1 MNNEKAESPASSV
14 LALAEEVL
22 LEEFQQQ
29 VVADPQSALETVDR
43 LVMGM
48 HSASCG
54 ATGTAR
60 KAGVSWHEIGRAH
73 AALEGAGILL
83 RQAAALFLAL
93 PAADRVAEREMLAT
107 PSVSSLT
114 KTMTRLAAAKMQAA
128 YMQSRTT
135 GRRPW
140 SGFGAIPE
148 PHYRRFGR
156 PALPQNVGWCKPF
169 LATLG
174 TLTAFALSPPSSAYC
189 SFLEVLDQLSAFAGN
204 IGIPDVPRRR

>member
-1 MNNEKAESPASSV
+1 M

-93 PAADRVAEREMLAT
+93 PAADRVAEREMLAHALGEQ
-107 PSVSSLT
+107 PDEDDDEARGCEDAGGVHAVEDNWS
-114 KTMTRLAAAKMQAA
+114 AA
-128 YMQSRTT
+128 
-135 GRRPW
+135 G

-156 PALPQNVGWCKPF
+156 RLLPQNVGWCKPF

-174 TLTAFALSPPSSAYC
+174 TLTAFALFAAVIC
-189 SFLEVLDQLSAFAGN
+189 VLSFLEVLDQLSAFAGN
-204 IGIPDVPRRR
+204 IGIRDVPRRR